1 MKGIRIRT
9 EQQGTR
15 ATLFD
20 LEADVMEVVWEQ
32 GWPWFAVSKVLAV
45 LQQSRSIAYTT
56 VMTTVSRLHDKGLLE
71 RKRDGRR
78 YLYQTRYSQEELA
91 QAMASEVL
99 DCLGPGSQ
107 QAAMALLV
115 DRVSRADVAELE
127 RLEQMIRERR
137 EELKRG

>member
-1 MKGIRIRT
+1 MT
-9 EQQGTR
+9 TR
-15 ATLFD
+15 RPMGALEDEIMAYLWAAATPATPAEVHQAVAPD
-20 LEADVMEVVWEQ
+20 L
-32 GWPWFAVSKVLAV
+32 
-45 LQQSRSIAYTT
+45 AYTT
-56 VMTTVSRLHDKGLLE
+56 VMTTVSRLHNKGLLE

-78 YLYQTRYSQEELA
+78 YLYQARYSQEELA

-137 EELKRG
+137 EVLKRG